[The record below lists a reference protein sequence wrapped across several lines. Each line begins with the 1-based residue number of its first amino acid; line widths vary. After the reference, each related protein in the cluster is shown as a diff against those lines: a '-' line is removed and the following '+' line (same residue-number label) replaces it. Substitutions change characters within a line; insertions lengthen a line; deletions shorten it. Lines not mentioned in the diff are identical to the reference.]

1 MPVWELI
8 LIPKE
13 AIQPG
18 KDLNNTGSGL
28 KGIIASAG
36 LASFTSAAF
45 TKLLTD
51 SWYYTNVTKKV

>member
-51 SWYYTNVTKKV
+51 S